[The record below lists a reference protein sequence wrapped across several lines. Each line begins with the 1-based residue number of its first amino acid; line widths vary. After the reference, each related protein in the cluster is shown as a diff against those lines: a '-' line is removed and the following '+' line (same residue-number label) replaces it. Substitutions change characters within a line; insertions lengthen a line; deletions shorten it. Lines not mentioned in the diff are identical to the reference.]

1 MLFSPKTTYR
11 IRGEEGE
18 RKKLSLGLTEHNL
31 AFQTLWEALAR
42 VHSFNT
48 HFLGPPISGSDHA
61 RPDTK
66 MDEEKTRRALVSRS
80 ERRLR
85 TACDKMQSRTWM
97 AGERGGGGGHPSG
110 CWQETEG
117 TPAPNHQV
125 TEESL
130 SEAPFTERRRARET
144 SKAWRC
150 TLSPVTVTSHYL
162 PERGGTGKE
171 MENTAWFR
179 SPATQSG

>member
-1 MLFSPKTTYR
+1 MRRVLFSPKTTYR

-18 RKKLSLGLTEHNL
+18 RKKLSLGLTEHNF

-66 MDEEKTRRALVSRS
+66 MDEEKTRHALVSRS

-85 TACDKMQSRTWM
+85 TARDKMQSRTWT
-97 AGERGGGGGHPSG
+97 AGERGGEGGDIRQGVGKKRRAPRHPTTRS
-110 CWQETEG
+110 
-117 TPAPNHQV
+117 
-125 TEESL
+125 
-130 SEAPFTERRRARET
+130 RRRVYQRLHLQSVGGPEKPARHGD
-144 SKAWRC
+144 A
-150 TLSPVTVTSHYL
+150 P
-162 PERGGTGKE
+162 
-171 MENTAWFR
+171 
-179 SPATQSG
+179 